1 MDSKKRNIIIVAVAA
16 VVAVVIAGV
25 TVAFVFLGN
34 NGNGGIIIGNKEV
47 HTTKYDRVEYEPDEY
62 EPDICGNC
70 EERIPKGAKS
80 YYPSDEF
87 MIYVTQDLEK
97 EDIAI
102 CERCAKENV
111 YRAEIAEG
119 KSIEEYLRK

>member
-1 MDSKKRNIIIVAVAA
+1 MDSKKRNIIIAVVAA
-16 VVAVVIAGV
+16 VIAVVIAGV
-25 TVAFVFLGN
+25 TVAFVFFGN
-34 NGNGGIIIGNKEV
+34 SDNKITIGGNDV
-47 HTTKYDRVEYEPDEY
+47 HTTKYNRVEYERDEY

-80 YYPSDEF
+80 YYPSDKF
-87 MIYVTQDLEK
+87 MIFVTQDLEK

-102 CERCAKENV
+102 CERCAKEDV
-111 YRAEIAEG
+111 YRDEIAEG